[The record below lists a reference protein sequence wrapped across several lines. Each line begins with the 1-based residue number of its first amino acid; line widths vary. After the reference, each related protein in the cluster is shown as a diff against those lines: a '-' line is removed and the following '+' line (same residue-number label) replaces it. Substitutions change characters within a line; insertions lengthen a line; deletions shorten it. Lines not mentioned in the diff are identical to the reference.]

1 MSMNN
6 LKLIRKSINLTNDK
20 WNNIET
26 TNCYAFALGIDMDK
40 NIINKYAYNP
50 GVISNSKINLAKY
63 TAFNYEDLLYN
74 IINDL
79 KYLNINYEEINPND
93 LIDINEWKVAIFLK
107 YYKCR
112 CTNLITD
119 YHFLREI
126 NGIWYHK
133 QGFNSYPTNL
143 DSDNKI
149 IDNLANINITDYE
162 YKSCYK
168 LKLR

>member
-1 MSMNN
+1 MDN
-6 LKLIRKSINLTNDK
+6 LKDIRNNINIYQDN

-50 GVISNSKINLAKY
+50 GVISNSPIILSKH
-63 TAFNYEDLLYN
+63 TAFKYEDLLNN

-79 KYLNINYEEINPND
+79 TYLGINYEEINPND

-107 YYKCR
+107 YYKYR

-143 DSDNKI
+143 DSDDKI
-149 IDNLANINITDYE
+149 IDNLVKANIKDYE